1 LKLIVELKQA
11 DEEANKEQELTRRD
25 GLNQSMK
32 VERSA
37 QYV

>member
-1 LKLIVELKQA
+1 LKLAVDVKQA
-11 DEEANKEQELTRRD
+11 DEEAKKEQGFSRGDEP
-25 GLNQSMK
+25 NQSMK